1 MPLLDNRI
9 RDTTTTTGTGN
20 ITVSGTPVAGY
31 LAFSNVPTGAI
42 FDYTISGQSGSE
54 FEVGRGKMTSSTA
67 FSRDKVLS
75 SSNSGSLVNF
85 GAGTKDVFVTMAK
98 ESIQSSGRV
107 NAAVNGWGVA

>member
-1 MPLLDNRI
+1 MPTIANRI
-9 RDTTTTTGTGN
+9 RDTTTTTGTGD

-67 FSRDKVLS
+67 FSRDQVLS

-85 GAGTKDVFVTMAK
+85 SAGTKDVFVTVAE
-98 ESIQSSGRV
+98 ESMVNRGRMFAMNYV
-107 NAAVNGWGVA
+107 LR